1 MKIIFKFICIRD
13 EKLYCYGRLL
23 IIMIMATPPFH
34 LRAYMVILELSVV
47 AIVFFNHIFIYLLFV
62 FFFCFGCSCCLT
74 KVNVN
79 TFVLIDSFGR
89 SVILAS
95 ISSSFLLLYRRIF

>member
-62 FFFCFGCSCCLT
+62 FFF
-74 KVNVN
+74 
-79 TFVLIDSFGR
+79 
-89 SVILAS
+89 
-95 ISSSFLLLYRRIF
+95 LLWLQLLFDKGQCKHVCAD